1 LGDWGD
7 VNLKIVVQK
16 FGGTSV
22 STPEKREKVI
32 KCVQEAL
39 DQGYSVVLV
48 VSAMGRH
55 GDPYATDTLKSLGLD
70 SYPDIALREL
80 DLVMSCG
87 ETISAVVMA
96 ATLSNN
102 GVASCAMTGIQAGF
116 ITDGHYSEAEVV
128 DCQPSRVKDMLREG
142 HVPVVAGF
150 QGADVS
156 GEVNTLGRGGSDTSA
171 VILGA
176 ALDAEKVE
184 IFTDVSGIMT
194 ADPGLLKEAR
204 VIQQITYGEVCQ
216 LAYEGARVIHPRAVE
231 VAMRNNVSVV
241 VKNPD
246 DSGSGTLITGESS
259 LRDGSYSTRGRR
271 AVTGIAHSTDLVQ
284 FVIRF
289 EKPDPSQ
296 ELEVFQSIG
305 EAGVNIDLIT
315 VFPEMNAFIVKK
327 EHSYKVENILHS
339 LGVSYHMETD
349 CAKVSVVGVG
359 MHSMPGV
366 MARVVKALNEQNVEI
381 LQSGDSNITIS
392 LLMKQKDLALAVKTL
407 HDNFHLSEQS

>member
-1 LGDWGD
+1 M
-7 VNLKIVVQK
+7 KIVVQK
-16 FGGTSV
+16 YGGTSV
-22 STPEKREKVI
+22 STPDKRENVI
-32 KCVQEAL
+32 KCVQESL
-39 DQGYSVVLV
+39 DQGYHVVLV
-48 VSAMGRH
+48 VSAMGRQ
-55 GDPYATDTLKSLGLD
+55 GDPYATDTLKSLALNE
-70 SYPDIALREL
+70 YADISLREL

-96 ATLSNN
+96 AALSNR
-102 GVASCAMTGIQAGF
+102 GITSCAVTGLQAGF

-128 DCQPSRVKDMLREG
+128 DCQPSRLKDMLQEG
-142 HVPVVAGF
+142 KVPVVAGF

-184 IFTDVSGIMT
+184 IYTDVSGIMT
-194 ADPGLLKEAR
+194 ADPNLLKEAR

-246 DSGSGTLITGESS
+246 NSGPGTLITGESS
-259 LRDGSYSTRGRR
+259 LRNGSYSTRGRR

-284 FVIRF
+284 FIIRF
-289 EKPDPSQ
+289 EKPDSAR
-296 ELEVFQSIG
+296 ELEMFQAIG
-305 EAGVNIDLIT
+305 EAGVNIDLIS
-315 VFPEMNAFIVKK
+315 VFPDINAFIVKK
-327 EHSYKVENILHS
+327 EHSYKVESILKS
-339 LGVSYHMETD
+339 LDMPYHVENE

-392 LLMKQKDLALAVKTL
+392 LLLKQEDLSLAVKTL
-407 HDNFHLSEQS
+407 HDNFHLSEQN